1 MSDTNITVEQH
12 SVDGFT
18 LSALD
23 DLGYLVRQRYIDY
36 TLPDAKA
43 LFRQLL
49 GESDTYE

>member
-1 MSDTNITVEQH
+1 MNNITVEQYG
-12 SVDGFT
+12 VDGFT

-36 TLPDAKA
+36 TLEEAKA

-49 GESDTYE
+49 VEE